1 MPAVEVSA
9 VPYAAE
15 ERPSVGV
22 LPSGPL
28 PQWPIISDY
37 MGEYRVCGDPPVGG
51 RISLFVGM
59 WQAVTSDAFVLS
71 VVRNGFQISV
81 QNHFPGVLRKATVTP
96 QDPTGGPSYPRRDT
110 RFDFERCNRS
120 NKRCS
125 ESLFV
130 SNFRYPQEIR
140 GSSSNFES
148 QGVQSVHFHS
158 ALPDGNP
165 ECDPSSAV
173 SERLGCF
180 NRLEGCVPS
189 YSDSPVVKEI
199 SGFSVLGQDLP
210 IQGPALRSQGFS
222 LGVHKGGGH
231 SCRSS
236 SPVRSSSVLLSGRLA
251 SGSGVQ
257 GSFGVSSPYDPAV
270 DSGPGVPSELGE
282 VLPHS
287 TETSVLSWGSSR
299 HPKVVGSTF
308 RAQSFGS
315 SGGDSGSYQGSF
327 GARPLVAEISRPPCQ
342 LRGPC
347 SQLQA
352 ADETSSAS
360 SSEVFHSLD
369 RLSGQACSLE
379 SRNQGVVRGVGLSFS
394 PSRREA
400 VCCSSPVV
408 GHHHGRVRSGV
419 GGGGRFFTLTM
430 CQGFGRRRRPWIH
443 INTLELKAV
452 LLALQNLESLV
463 VGHSLLIRSDNM
475 TVVSFIN
482 HQGGTHSLSLCRL
495 ALDLWEWCLRRRIFL
510 HAAHIPGEEN
520 IVADFLSRG
529 KYLPTE
535 WVLNRAVFRT
545 IYRVFSPPP
554 EIDLFASALNFR
566 LPKYCSRCPGM
577 LRRGKIDALSF
588 PWTGLRLYAF
598 PPFSLLPRIL
608 DKLAQDEADLLLVAP
623 FWPQR
628 PWFPRLLRLSGGP
641 SEDVASLEGLGGT
654 TPCL

>member
-1 MPAVEVSA
+1 MRRS
-9 VPYAAE
+9 
-15 ERPSVGV
+15 
-22 LPSGPL
+22 SG
-28 PQWPIISDY
+28 
-37 MGEYRVCGDPPVGG
+37 GG
-51 RISLFVGM
+51 P
-59 WQAVTSDAFVLS
+59 
-71 VVRNGFQISV
+71 
-81 QNHFPGVLRKATVTP
+81 HFPFCRHVASSHIRCLCSFCCSKWFPNFGSKPFSGCLTESHR
-96 QDPTGGPSYPRRDT
+96 DPAGSTGGPSYPRRDT

-352 ADETSSAS
+352 ADEASSAS

-379 SRNQGVVRGVGLSFS
+379 SRNQGVVRGVGPLLLAFS
-394 PSRREA
+394 KGSRLLLLPRRW
-400 VCCSSPVV
+400 SSP
-408 GHHHGRVRSGV
+408 RTRQVR
-419 GGGGRFFTLTM
+419 GGGRFFTLTM
-430 CQGFGRRRRPWIH
+430 CQGFGRRRRPWI
-443 INTLELKAV
+443 I
-452 LLALQNLESLV
+452 S
-463 VGHSLLIRSDNM
+463 I
-475 TVVSFIN
+475 
-482 HQGGTHSLSLCRL
+482 
-495 ALDLWEWCLRRRIFL
+495 LW
-510 HAAHIPGEEN
+510 N
-520 IVADFLSRG
+520 
-529 KYLPTE
+529 
-535 WVLNRAVFRT
+535 
-545 IYRVFSPPP
+545 
-554 EIDLFASALNFR
+554 
-566 LPKYCSRCPGM
+566 
-577 LRRGKIDALSF
+577 
-588 PWTGLRLYAF
+588 
-598 PPFSLLPRIL
+598 
-608 DKLAQDEADLLLVAP
+608 
-623 FWPQR
+623 
-628 PWFPRLLRLSGGP
+628 
-641 SEDVASLEGLGGT
+641 
-654 TPCL
+654 